1 MNKTGLRSTAMGRL
15 LAGSGNFFLIIVV
28 AIAQL
33 STNLFALPTAYFIQV
48 NAGLSAK
55 QFNGATLLTVF
66 TILFG
71 NVLLLLWVH
80 LSNSQARKRL
90 VVWLKDEPLSAGVE
104 DEIQAWKQITSLPWR
119 YSSLAVI
126 VSILIDILPLLG
138 YLRFGLNA
146 TLNQLFFT
154 MAGGIVSAA
163 IMIALAVLIMDRM
176 LAPARAIL
184 VPAEFERQL
193 SGSAGARMLTKF
205 QVIIVLLVLTSVL
218 LITSVGYRQTL
229 DALSGNIYLY
239 NGQNNLFG
247 RFAIAGVIA
256 LVLGAGI
263 TFVLSRSVSD
273 PIRQMISVF
282 DKVEKG
288 DLKQR
293 AVVNATDEIG
303 ELSAHFNRMITR
315 LEELQGNLEKE
326 VNQRTEQLKATIEV
340 SSVASTILN
349 PDELIM
355 NVVNLITDRF
365 GYYYAAIFLVEST
378 GQWAVLKDATGQAG
392 QALKANKH
400 RLALG
405 GKSMVSTAIATHHA
419 RIALDIGMEPV
430 RFENPL
436 LPNTRSEIALPLI
449 VGDRIIGA
457 LDVQSIKEGAFG
469 EQDIDTLQGMANS
482 VATAL
487 ENARLFQETQKSL
500 EELRVA
506 QRSYVNK
513 TWSEASRENEGYEYS
528 SADAL
533 PAGMELSSLNVPLI
547 LREQIIGQLHLEGQQ
562 DWTPEERTLVEAV
575 ATQAALAMENARLLE
590 ESRQMAL
597 RERLAAEITGKIWSS
612 PNTDFIL
619 QTVIKELGR
628 ALHAD
633 EATIELK
640 LD

>member
-1 MNKTGLRSTAMGRL
+1 MNKSALTSTVMGRF
-15 LAGSGNFFLIIVV
+15 LAGTGNYFLIIVV

-48 NAGLSAK
+48 NAGLSVK
-55 QFNGATLLTVF
+55 QYNGALFL
-66 TILFG
+66 TILTILTG
-71 NVLLLLWVH
+71 NILLLLWVH
-80 LSNSQARKRL
+80 LSSSNARKRL
-90 VVWLKDEPLSAGVE
+90 VTYIKGEPLSIGDE
-104 DEIQAWKQITSLPWR
+104 DEIQGWKQITSLPWR

-126 VSILIDILPLLG
+126 VSIFIDILPLLS
-138 YLRFGLNA
+138 YLRFALGA

-154 MAGGIVSAA
+154 AAGGIVSAA

-176 LAPARAIL
+176 LAPARFIL
-184 VPAEFERQL
+184 IPVEFERQL

-205 QVIIVLLVLTSVL
+205 QVIIVLIVLTSVL
-218 LITSVGYRQTL
+218 LIVPVGYRQTL

-239 NGQNNLFG
+239 GGQNTIFL
-247 RFAIAGVIA
+247 RFAIAGAIS
-256 LVLGAGI
+256 LVLGSGI
-263 TFVLSRSVSD
+263 TFILSRSVSD
-273 PIRQMISVF
+273 PIRQMIAVF

-293 AVVNATDEIG
+293 AAVNATDEIG
-303 ELSAHFNRMITR
+303 ELSAHFNRMIAR
-315 LEELQGNLEKE
+315 LDDLQGNLEKQ
-326 VNQRTEQLKATIEV
+326 VSQRTEQLKATIEV
-340 SSVASTILN
+340 SGVASTILD
-349 PDELIM
+349 PDELIS

-400 RLALG
+400 RLAMG

-449 VGDRIIGA
+449 VGERIIGA
-457 LDVQSIKEGAFG
+457 LDVQSDKEGAFG

-500 EELRVA
+500 EELRMA

-513 TWSEASRENEGYEYS
+513 AWSETSRENEGYEYAS
-528 SADAL
+528 SEAM
-533 PAGMELSSLNVPLI
+533 PAGMELSSMDVPLTI
-547 LREQIIGQLHLEGQQ
+547 REQIIGQLHLEGQQ